1 VTSRPDAAVLR
12 QRVSAIARSE
22 SSDRALRLAALDE
35 LARAVPF
42 QAYAW
47 VLTDPVTQVGAAP
60 LADVPCPSEV
70 ATLIRL
76 KYQTRPNRWT
86 SLRTGA
92 VRSLRATTGGRLEH
106 SLLWRDLLARYGVV
120 DVASAVFRDRYGCW
134 SFLDLWRISP
144 APPFD
149 DSELRALGG
158 LGEVLAGGLRRAV
171 AATMQRGSPAVTS
184 AAGDGPT
191 AVLLLSRDLEIRS
204 RTADTEHY
212 LAGLVPPP
220 PGAAAVPAGAL
231 NVAAQLLAVE
241 AGVDTNPPRTRA
253 HLGDG
258 LWLTLSAS
266 TMDEISGASI
276 AVVLQQTSTQD
287 RLDLF
292 RRACALSPREGQLL
306 GTLGQGADT
315 RGIARALGITEDT
328 VQDHLASIF
337 AKTGTRSRTELL
349 ARAVGD

>member
-1 VTSRPDAAVLR
+1 
-12 QRVSAIARSE
+12 
-22 SSDRALRLAALDE
+22 
-35 LARAVPF
+35 
-42 QAYAW
+42 
-47 VLTDPVTQVGAAP
+47 
-60 LADVPCPSEV
+60 
-70 ATLIRL
+70 
-76 KYQTRPNRWT
+76 
-86 SLRTGA
+86 
-92 VRSLRATTGGRLEH
+92 
-106 SLLWRDLLARYGVV
+106 
-120 DVASAVFRDRYGCW
+120 
-134 SFLDLWRISP
+134 
-144 APPFD
+144 
-149 DSELRALGG
+149 
-158 LGEVLAGGLRRAV
+158 
-171 AATMQRGSPAVTS
+171 
-184 AAGDGPT
+184 
-191 AVLLLSRDLEIRS
+191 VLLLSRDLEIRS

-241 AGVDTNPPRTRA
+241 GGVDRNPPRTRA

-266 TMDEISGASI
+266 TMDEVSDASI

-292 RRACALSPREGQLL
+292 RRACALSPREGELL

-328 VQDHLASIF
+328 VQDHLASMF

-349 ARAVGD
+349 ARAAGD